1 MLNMASAENHANPSR
16 WLHTAHPVWL
26 CGMRPFFLLTAIS
39 AVALMLPWLLFLAL
53 GLPTPATA
61 GGPFAWHAHELLYG
75 FALASVLGFL
85 LTATPEFTG
94 TADFPAST
102 VKWLVL
108 LWMAARL
115 AFGLSGVGGA
125 PLVLLSALLHQ
136 GLMVALALLAAPR
149 LWRDPQRA
157 HLAFL
162 WTLLA
167 LAVCSA
173 GFHTELLLGSTGA
186 LRWLHA
192 SVGVYMVL
200 IVVALSR
207 ISMRIVN
214 QALLDAGQNADY
226 LARPPRRNLVVTC
239 IALYTGAEFA
249 LPGSSLSGWL
259 ALATAAAV
267 FHLLNDWHVGRALL
281 TRWALM
287 LYAIYVCMGLGYALM
302 GVGLLT
308 ASGSFSGGRHL
319 LTVGALG
326 LAMLGAMTIAG
337 RAHCGLPPDERG
349 WVPLA
354 ALSLLLAAGV
364 RGAAVWL
371 LPDPVAAWVLAASLW
386 CLAFVLYLMHLTPS
400 LIASRSDGHQGC
412 HGVED
417 APVDLPVGVQ
427 TPPHA
432 SG

>member
-1 MLNMASAENHANPSR
+1 MLNTANAENNATPPS
-16 WLHTAHPVWL
+16 WLQTAHPVWM

-39 AVALMLPWLLFLAL
+39 AVAPMLPWLLFLAL

-85 LTATPEFTG
+85 LIAAPEFTG

-102 VKWLVL
+102 VKRLVL
-108 LWMAARL
+108 LWLAARL

-125 PLVLLSALLHQ
+125 PLVLLSALLHL
-136 GLMVALALLAAPR
+136 GLIVSLALLAAPR
-149 LWRDPQRA
+149 LWHDPQRA
-157 HLAFL
+157 HLSFL

-173 GFHTELLLGSTGA
+173 GFHAELLLGSAGA

-207 ISMRIVN
+207 ISLRIVN
-214 QALLDAGQNADY
+214 QALQDAGQDADY

-259 ALATAAAV
+259 ALAAAAAV
-267 FHLLNDWHVGRALL
+267 FHILNDWHVGRALL
-281 TRWALM
+281 SRWPLM

-302 GVGLLT
+302 GADLLT
-308 ASGSFSGGRHL
+308 AIGSFSGGRHL

-364 RGAAVWL
+364 RGAAGWL

-386 CLAFVLYLMHLTPS
+386 CLAFALYLLHLAPK
-400 LIASRSDGHQGC
+400 LVGARSDGHKGC

-417 APVDLPVGVQ
+417 ASVDLPVGVQ
-427 TPPHA
+427 TPPRA
-432 SG
+432 SR